1 MPQSL
6 TPESDTSTVTC
17 YDRFHFRFV
26 PVKVQH
32 WTGLERKNL
41 SAIGKNSVTVMKTG
55 TDGGK

>member
-55 TDGGK
+55 TD